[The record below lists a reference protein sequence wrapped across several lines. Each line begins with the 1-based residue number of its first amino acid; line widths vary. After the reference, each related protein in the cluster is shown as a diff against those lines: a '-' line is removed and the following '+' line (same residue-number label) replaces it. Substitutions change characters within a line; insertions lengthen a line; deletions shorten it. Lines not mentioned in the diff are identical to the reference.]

1 MNICC
6 ILSVR
11 SLRRPIRANR
21 CIFNVA
27 VKKSSKRSGFVIYS
41 YFKDSSFLQQL
52 KGMQSSKLG
61 MGNGYHYQ

>member
-1 MNICC
+1 MNMCC
-6 ILSVR
+6 ILSFR

-41 YFKDSSFLQQL
+41 YFIKTVHLQQL